1 MLKMAGIELE
11 LILCIDLYLFV
22 EKEMRGSISYIAK
35 RYSKVNNKY
44 MQFYDDKK
52 LSKYI
57 TYRSSCK
64 QLIRLGIESIFA
76 LWWI

>member
-64 QLIRLGIESIFA
+64 QLIGLGIESIFA